1 MRPRFHLS
9 ETTQVI
15 QVHILNRKTMAKAKT
30 LGAANVPHKALHS
43 RISFLYQAAAYL
55 ATQERPLTLTTSTE
69 DEAELRQG
77 HQKAGNDNTFQHAT
91 PIESQPTSSQILSRQ
106 MLSDLR
112 SVSHKMLIR
121 LSPAMKHT
129 ICKRCD
135 TLLVDGSTCITEVEN
150 KSKNGKKPW
159 ADVLVRKCTTC
170 GCERRFPV
178 NVDRQP
184 RRPDRVSKSTGPQG
198 G

>member
-1 MRPRFHLS
+1 
-9 ETTQVI
+9 
-15 QVHILNRKTMAKAKT
+15 MAKPKT
-30 LGAANVPHKALHS
+30 PGGANVPHKALHS

-55 ATQERPLTLTTSTE
+55 ATQEQPLTLTTSAE
-69 DEAELRQG
+69 DGAELRQG
-77 HQKAGNDNTFQHAT
+77 HQQAGNGNIMQHAT
-91 PIESQPTSSQILSRQ
+91 PIESQSTSSQVLSRQ

-159 ADVLVRKCTTC
+159 ADVLVRKCTSC
-170 GCERRFPV
+170 GCESRFPV
-178 NVDRQP
+178 NVDRQF
-184 RRPDRVSKSTGPQG
+184 RRPHRVSKSTGLQAG
-198 G
+198 